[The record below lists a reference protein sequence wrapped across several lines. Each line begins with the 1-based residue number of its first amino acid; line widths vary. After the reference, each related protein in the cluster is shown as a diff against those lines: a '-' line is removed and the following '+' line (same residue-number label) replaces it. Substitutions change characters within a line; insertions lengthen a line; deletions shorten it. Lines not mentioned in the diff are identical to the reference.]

1 MLTAV
6 KIVKNTFSFMLI
18 DRFEGVRNGPSS

>member
-18 DRFEGVRNGPSS
+18 DRLEGVPNGPNS